1 MYTAVYPFLFGLC
14 SVARQR
20 YRVRDDK
27 RRNEDRAAING
38 TGGGFE
44 SRGTTSWS
52 DTNKDKGYLGG
63 LGKYSHKKDAAAAVA
78 AANSMIEQNAGYANA
93 PAYTYNPQT
102 NSVTPAY
109 MQPAM
114 PAPATSMPYG
124 QQYSTPYQNGTAANY
139 AAYQQPAM
147 QYAAPTQPVMPP
159 QPPQQ
164 MYYAPPPPP
173 PPPPPGQ

>member
-1 MYTAVYPFLFGLC
+1 MC
-14 SVARQR
+14 SLARQR

-27 RRNEDRAAING
+27 RRNEDRAAANG
-38 TGGGFE
+38 TGSSFE
-44 SRGTTSWS
+44 SRAGTTSWS
-52 DTNKDKGYLGG
+52 DTNKDKNYLGG
-63 LGKYSHKKDAAAAVA
+63 LGKYSHRKDAAAAVA
-78 AANSMIEQNAGYANA
+78 AANSMIEQNAGYANG

-109 MQPAM
+109 MQPPM

-124 QQYSTPYQNGTAANY
+124 QQYATPYQNGTATNY

-147 QYAAPTQPVMPP
+147 QYATPTQPVMPP